1 MNASR
6 RLDRRMRTMT
16 LTLLAGWTMAAS
28 AQLFDV
34 THGSG
39 TLSVEI
45 PDNSSVGVAHEQE
58 VSGLVGALDFVE
70 VDLRI
75 TSRGSGPMF
84 NGDLYVTLTHDSGH
98 SVLLNRVGR
107 RASSSSG
114 YADNGFDIRLS
125 DAAAADVHTY
135 RVTISGNE
143 LIPISNL
150 SPAAPLTGTWQPDAR
165 AVDPSVVLATS
176 SRTAGLSTFD
186 GLNPNGVWTLFV
198 ADLGTGGLAKLDS
211 WALHLV
217 GVPEVPWTGMVS
229 GALLLGAA
237 AARRWRVG

>member
-6 RLDRRMRTMT
+6 RTDRRKRTMA
-16 LTLLAGWTMAAS
+16 LIAVAGWTVASS
-28 AQLFDV
+28 AQLYNV
-34 THGSG
+34 TQSSG
-39 TLSVEI
+39 ALSVEI
-45 PDNSSVGVAHEQE
+45 PDNSAVGVAHEQE
-58 VSGLVGALDFVE
+58 VTGLVGALEFVE

-84 NGDLYVTLTHDSGH
+84 NGDLYVTLTHDSGY

-125 DAAAADVHTY
+125 DAAAADVHSY
-135 RVTISGNE
+135 RLTLSGNE
-143 LIPISNL
+143 FIPISNL
-150 SPAAPLTGTWQPDAR
+150 SPAAPLTGTWQPDGR
-165 AVDPSVVLATS
+165 AVDPGVVVVTS
-176 SRTAGLSTFD
+176 PRSAGLSTFG

-217 GVPEVPWTGMVS
+217 EVPEVPWTGIVS
-229 GALLLGAA
+229 GVVLLGFGV
-237 AARRWRVG
+237 ARRWRER